1 MSAAGTAHVY
11 RPDVDGLRAIAV
23 LAVLA
28 FHAFP
33 QSAPG
38 GFAGVDVFFVIS
50 GFLIT
55 GILLDGLKDGSFSFA
70 GFYWRRV
77 RRIFPALILVLAA
90 SLALGWL
97 LLLPDEFMQLG
108 KHVAGGAGFVANL
121 VFWREAGYFDTAAEL
136 KPLLH
141 LWSLGVE
148 EQYYLVWPLLLF
160 LFRKEPRRM
169 LAMMAL
175 LAVLSFGA
183 NLWLTAWRPS
193 AAFYLPVTRFWELL
207 AGGLLACFAA
217 RRLPYANLQAGLG
230 ALLLAA
236 GLFLL
241 SAERSFP
248 GWWALLPV
256 AGTALLVSAGPAAW
270 INRRLLANRAA
281 VYLGLISYPLYLWHW
296 PLLSY
301 ARIVQGGEP
310 PASHRAWLL
319 AASVVLS
326 VLTYELVE
334 KKIRFARRPRVR
346 RLSFPALAASMALLG
361 VGGLLALQ
369 SQIRPQSASLPLVRE
384 ISSASADWDYD
395 GDRVIPGDTRKT
407 VLFFGDSH
415 MQHYWPRIEKLVR
428 EHSAPLRTVIF
439 KTTGGCAPV
448 PGIERRGQHCSRFV
462 EEGLKLARRPE
473 VETVVIAA
481 SWVGFVDRPD
491 YYKVGDPSQTPLR
504 MLAPESA
511 WVLKGLERELRKLT
525 AAGKQ
530 VVLVLS
536 SPRGPAFDPKS
547 VIERDFMTV
556 QVRHPLG
563 RVSRSELVQV
573 TSPVDSRLIAL
584 AAAAGASVIDPTE
597 WLCSKAFCPA
607 ADDSGR
613 PLYKDASHLR
623 ASVVRERFS
632 AVDRFV
638 FMEPAR

>member
-1 MSAAGTAHVY
+1 MTAAGTAHVY
-11 RPDVDGLRAIAV
+11 RPDVDGLRAVAV

-55 GILLDGLKDGSFSFA
+55 GIILDGLQDGRFSFA
-70 GFYWRRV
+70 DFYWRRV

-97 LLLPDEFMQLG
+97 LLLPDEYMQLG
-108 KHVAGGAGFVANL
+108 KHVAAGAGFVANI
-121 VFWREAGYFDTAAEL
+121 VYWREAGYWDPAAEL

-160 LFRKEPRRM
+160 LFRRDPKRM
-169 LAMMAL
+169 LAMMAVL
-175 LAVLSFGA
+175 TVLSFGA
-183 NLWLTAWRPS
+183 NVWLTGTRPS

-207 AGGLLACFAA
+207 AGGLLAFFASRKTNHQDVKA
-217 RRLPYANLQAGLG
+217 AAGA
-230 ALLLAA
+230 ALLVAT
-236 GLFLL
+236 FLL
-241 SAERSFP
+241 LHGQRDFP

-256 AGTALLVSAGPAAW
+256 MGTALLVSAGPAAW
-270 INRRLLANRAA
+270 INRRLLGNRVM
-281 VYLGLISYPLYLWHW
+281 VYAGLISYPLYLWHW

-301 ARIVQGGEP
+301 ARIAHGGEP
-310 PASHRAWLL
+310 PAALRWALL
-319 AASVVLS
+319 AAAVLLS

-334 KKIRFARRPRVR
+334 KKIRFAKRPSMRRV
-346 RLSFPALAASMALLG
+346 SFPALAAVMAAVG
-361 VGGLLALQ
+361 AGGLLALQ
-369 SQIRPQSASLPLVRE
+369 ARIHPQSASVPLVRE
-384 ISSASADWDYD
+384 ISSALADWGYS
-395 GDRVIPGDTRKT
+395 GDRVVPGDTKAA

-415 MQHYWPRIEKLVR
+415 MQHYWPRIEKVVR
-428 EHSAPLRTVIF
+428 EHAAPLRTVIF

-448 PGIERRGQHCSRFV
+448 PGIERRGQQCSRFV
-462 EEGLKLARRPE
+462 DEGLRLAQRPE

-481 SWVGFVDRPD
+481 SWVGFVNRPD
-491 YYKVGDPSQTPLR
+491 YYRAGDPAQTPLR
-504 MLAPESA
+504 MLSPESA
-511 WVLKGLERELRKLT
+511 WVLKRFEAELKKLT

-536 SPRGPAFDPKS
+536 SPRGDAFDPKS
-547 VIERDFMTV
+547 VIERDGMTV
-556 QVRHPLG
+556 QVRQPLG
-563 RVSRSELVQV
+563 RVARSELVQV
-573 TSPVDSRLIAL
+573 TSPVDSRLIAI

-597 WLCSKAFCPA
+597 WLCSAAFCPA
-607 ADDSGR
+607 ADERGR
-613 PLYKDASHLR
+613 PLYRDDSHLR

-632 AVDRFV
+632 AVDKFV
-638 FMEPAR
+638 FLQEKR